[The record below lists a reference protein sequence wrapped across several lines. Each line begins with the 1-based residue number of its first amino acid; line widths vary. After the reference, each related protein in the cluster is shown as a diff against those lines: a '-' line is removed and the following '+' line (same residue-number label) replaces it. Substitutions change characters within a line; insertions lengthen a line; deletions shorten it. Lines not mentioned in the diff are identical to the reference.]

1 MGQYRYSLEKGSR
14 RFVCPSCNKRKL
26 KRYMD
31 GVTGDY
37 LPEQYGRCNSEAN
50 CTYHNSPYK
59 DGYSKMIWQQE
70 QGNNPKNWNSPER
83 PILREKSKR
92 EPAFIPIDVLRQ
104 TLAGYE
110 RNVFIQ
116 NLLGRVPFPFEVAD
130 VERVVA
136 QYRLGTIKK
145 GYRAGAITFPFID
158 RFGNVR
164 TIQVKQFDE
173 ANHTKGT
180 DFLHSIIKKH
190 HQEKDQV
197 LPDWLLAY
205 LENEIHVSCLFGS
218 HLLDK
223 YRLNPIALVEAP
235 KTAIYGTLYFG
246 FPDNPENLL
255 WMGVYNLS
263 SLNYDKCKDLIGRVV
278 YLFPDLSKTGKA
290 FELWSGKAKELS
302 DRMPG
307 TTFKVSDLLEKNA
320 AKEQRDKGGDL
331 ADYVIPLDWR
341 EFRNKFDKNKEAL
354 KENSS
359 SPVTTHEASNQ
370 EFSDSDNG
378 MHKSQQ
384 SDFFSSIIEERE
396 GLNDIPEGKNEPF
409 KPPEKF
415 DPEVY
420 RKWFE
425 LMPLPSHPIYL
436 NPGLTVYNAVSFV
449 TGRLNHIQAFTG
461 HREQGN
467 RSSFIYQLQQF
478 RKQLEQ

>member
-14 RFVCPSCNKRKL
+14 RFVCPACNKRKL
-26 KRYMD
+26 KRYVD
-31 GVTGDY
+31 AVTGDY

-70 QGNNPKNWNSPER
+70 QGNNPKNLTPPAR
-83 PILREKSKR
+83 PISLEKSKK
-92 EPAFIPIDVLRQ
+92 EPVFIPIDVLCQ

-110 RNVFIQ
+110 QNVFLQ

-130 VERVVA
+130 IERVVA

-190 HQEKDQV
+190 YQEKDQP

-205 LENEIHVSCLFGS
+205 EKNEIQVSCLFGS

-263 SLNYDKCKDLIGRVV
+263 SLNYEKCKDLIGRVV

-290 FELWSGKAKELS
+290 FELWSAKAKELS

-320 AKEQRDKGGDL
+320 AKEQRDKGRDL

-359 SPVTTHEASNQ
+359 SALTKHEAPNQ
-370 EFSDSDNG
+370 EFSDSNNG
-378 MHKSQQ
+378 MKKPQQ
-384 SDFFSSIIEERE
+384 SEFVASDMEGPARNKGER
-396 GLNDIPEGKNEPF
+396 NASPET
-409 KPPEKF
+409 F
-415 DPEVY
+415 DPKEF
-420 RKWFE
+420 KQWFDA
-425 LMPLPSHPIYL
+425 LPQLPPQIYIQQ
-436 NPGLTVYNAVSFV
+436 GLTVYNADWFV
-449 TGRLNHIQAFTG
+449 TGRLNHIKAFTG
-461 HREQGN
+461 HQEQGN
-467 RSSFIYQLQQF
+467 RSSFIHQLQQF
-478 RKQLEQ
+478 RKRLEQ